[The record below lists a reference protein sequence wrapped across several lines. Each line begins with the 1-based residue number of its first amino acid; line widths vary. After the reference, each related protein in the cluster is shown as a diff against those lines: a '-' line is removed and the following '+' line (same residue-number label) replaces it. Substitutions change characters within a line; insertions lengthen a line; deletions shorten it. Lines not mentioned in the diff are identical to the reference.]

1 MTSPKIHYLVRH
13 AVAETSETGEPIL
26 KKHTEKVFKN
36 ENPIRARDEAFSYF
50 KDYQEG
56 VEEYCREYMKTDF
69 IEKADKTV
77 KQAKKGS
84 SDHSEIEIP
93 DGMADKDATELK
105 RLWNELQSSPPL
117 NMEIWENITP
127 HGDAIV
133 ILVRDNS
140 LIDAEFDDTPELTIH
155 RTITANS
162 DTYEIDEMMWNLKTE
177 YEIYKQ
183 LGHDAEGHVTR
194 VYYWSSEPYFEGYED
209 ETWAEWYTIL
219 KTPFD
224 WSPYQKENWWNA
236 PDFFENHQR
245 KLINEYIR
253 NHFNQHEDL
262 IAGGETETVEFK
274 PLLFGTIRGKDKNGN
289 PKSRNMGLEVA
300 QVICSFM
307 NKHGGNI
314 YIGVKDNGVI
324 DGVDLETKNNED
336 DYTRA
341 FSTMKRYFFKDQPS
355 LVYHFIC
362 GRFVTVDDKRLF
374 CITVQENKERPTFLY
389 NRDAPGGGQYHEF
402 YAREG
407 TSSLLL
413 YDAKDLTEYIEEKW
427 WRKKYDKS

>member
-13 AVAETSETGEPIL
+13 LVAETSETGEPIL
-26 KKHTEKVFKN
+26 KRHTEKIFKN
-36 ENPIRARDEAFSYF
+36 ENPIRARDEAFSYY

-56 VEEYCREYMKTDF
+56 VEEYRREYMETDS

-93 DGMADKDATELK
+93 DGMADKDVTELK
-105 RLWNELQSSPPL
+105 RLWNELQSSPL
-117 NMEIWENITP
+117 LSMEHLGMITP

-140 LIDAEFDDTPELTIH
+140 LIDDEFDDNPELTIH
-155 RTITANS
+155 RTITAHS
-162 DTYEIDEMMWNLKTE
+162 DTYEIDEVMWNLRTE

-183 LGHDAEGHVTR
+183 LGYDTDGHVSR

-224 WSPYQKENWWNA
+224 WSPYQKENWWND
-236 PDFFENHQR
+236 PEFFENYQH
-245 KLINEYIR
+245 KLYNEYIR
-253 NHFNQHEDL
+253 NHFNQHKDL

-274 PLLFGTIRGKDKNGN
+274 PLLFGAVLGKDKYGN
-289 PKSRNMGLEVA
+289 PQQRNVAFEVA
-300 QVICSFM
+300 KVICSFM
-307 NKHGGNI
+307 NKNGGNI
-314 YIGVKDNGVI
+314 YIGVRDNGTI
-324 DGVDLETKNNED
+324 KGVDLEGKNNED

-341 FSTMKRYFFKDQPS
+341 FSTMKRHFFKDQPALIYNYIS
-355 LVYHFIC
+355 

-374 CITVQENKERPTFLY
+374 CITVRESKERPTFLY
-389 NRDAPGGGQYHEF
+389 NSNALGGGHHHEF
-402 YAREG
+402 YVRDG
-407 TSSLLL
+407 TSSFLL
-413 YDAKDLTEYIEEKW
+413 YDAKALAVYIEEKW
-427 WRKKYDKS
+427 WRKK